1 MRREDRPRAPRDG
14 APHRGD
20 GNKQETETSDGAQS
34 LHERHPSPK
43 GTCQKILATSVVQTY
58 PKGEESVL
66 SAVWS
71 HEGEIMN
78 EESIAPPQETI
89 QEAPVVPVGIAAGS
103 TPAGPPPGVSPTIG
117 GAQFAPQKAP
127 AIAWVALGIA
137 IFAMVIALI
146 PFATFGSGLFIL
158 VGLILSIVALAKT
171 RAKKGASI
179 TALILSLAAVP
190 ATIAMSILSFGL
202 IAAVGTTL
210 NSTIIEEQITSGIS
224 EQLGIDAVVTCPDVM
239 TGSIGT
245 VFQCQAVDPNGDY
258 VTVDVTVTD
267 SAGGMTWE
275 IRS

>member
-1 MRREDRPRAPRDG
+1 
-14 APHRGD
+14 
-20 GNKQETETSDGAQS
+20 
-34 LHERHPSPK
+34 
-43 GTCQKILATSVVQTY
+43 
-58 PKGEESVL
+58 
-66 SAVWS
+66 
-71 HEGEIMN
+71 MN

-89 QEAPVVPVGIAAGS
+89 QEAPAVPIGVAEGA
-103 TPAGPPPGVSPTIG
+103 TPAPPPPGASPAP
-117 GAQFAPQKAP
+117 GAEQPAPGKAP

-137 IFAMVIALI
+137 IFAMVVALI

-171 RAKKGASI
+171 RSKKGASI
-179 TALILSLAAVP
+179 AALIVSLAAVP

-210 NSTIIEEQITSGIS
+210 NSTIIEEQITTGIS
-224 EQLGIDAVVTCPDVM
+224 EQLGIDATVTCPDVM
-239 TGSIGT
+239 TGSVGT

-267 SAGGMTWE
+267 SAGGVTWE